1 MKTRRMTLTEQ
12 RKAASEFAKRWKGR
26 GENERGECQPF
37 WLDFLQS
44 CLGIEDPYSY
54 AIFEQRNDAG
64 FPDVELRDAGV
75 VIEQKRLGT
84 DLDDPEPRGGEMK
97 TPFKQALDYAQKQPP
112 SIVERYI
119 VTCNF
124 ESFRIYDRETDQSG
138 KTFTSVALS
147 ELAEH
152 IHLFNFITDPAN
164 SRIEREK
171 AVSVKAG
178 ELIGKLHRTL
188 MERYINPESEQS
200 QHALNVLC
208 VRLVFCFYAEDAGI
222 FGEKDLFLNYLKPVP
237 ANRMHGALRDVFK
250 VLDTPEAE
258 RDPYDTELNRFPYV
272 NGGLFKGACEIP
284 EFTEDLRH
292 LLLFEVAQQTDWSG
306 ISPTVFGGVFE
317 STLNPE
323 TRRKGGMHYTSVE
336 NIHKVID
343 PLFLDELNEEWR
355 TIKADERPKKRREL
369 MLRFQEKI
377 ASLSFLDPACGSGNF
392 LTETYLC
399 LRRLENEVLAE
410 LNRGQTVLGFE
421 GVCDVKV
428 SLGQLHGIEINDFAV
443 RVAQTALWIAELQAN
458 VESEAVI
465 LRNIESLPLKDSGK
479 IVEGNALTIDWNDV
493 VPSHECAYIVGN
505 PPFLGGKIM
514 SANQRAEIR
523 SLYGKVPLVNSIDYV
538 SGWYYKAADYINN
551 SARCAFVS
559 TSSICQGQQV
569 EPIWRTLIA
578 RFGIRIDFAWR
589 SFVWNNEA
597 SDQAH
602 VHVVIVGFSKTRSGS
617 PAIFADG
624 ERIEAKNVSPYLLDA
639 PNVIVGASPKPICP
653 NAPRCDYGSLINDGG
668 NYIFKS
674 DELEEFLKAEPGAAK
689 YVRPL
694 VGADELIKG
703 KRRFVLYLK
712 GADAADLSSMPRVLE
727 RIRAVQSQRAASSAE
742 ATRKS
747 AGRPLEFYFDS
758 TTDENFLAIP
768 SVSSERR
775 RYVPMAI
782 CGPDVVATNLVSII
796 PGATVYHFGILSSQ
810 MHNAWMRVVAGRMKS
825 DYRYSP
831 KTVYN
836 TFPWPEPT
844 EEQRA
849 EIERCAQTVL
859 DAREQY
865 PGCTL
870 AKMYDPEMDCLFPVL
885 KSSHAALDK
894 AVQCAYGIDVPADDE
909 PSMVAHLFELY
920 AKLTEGEDNGRRLRA
935 CL

>member
-1 MKTRRMTLTEQ
+1 MKTRRMTLAEQ

-26 GENERGECQPF
+26 GRNERGECQPF

-54 AIFEQRNDAG
+54 AIFEERNDAG

-84 DLDDPEPRGGEMK
+84 NLDEPEPRGGEMK
-97 TPFKQALDYAQKQPP
+97 TPFRQALDYAQKQPP

-119 VTCNF
+119 ITCNF
-124 ESFRIYDRETDQSG
+124 ESFRIHDREVDQSG
-138 KTFTSVALS
+138 RTFTPIALS

-178 ELIGKLHRTL
+178 ELIGKLHRAL
-188 MERYINPESEQS
+188 MERYIDPESGRS

-208 VRLVFCFYAEDAGI
+208 VRLVFCLYAEDAGI
-222 FGEKDLFLNYLKPVP
+222 FGEKDMFLNYLKPVP
-237 ANRMHGALRDVFK
+237 ANRMRGALRDVFR
-250 VLDTPEAE
+250 VLDTPATD

-272 NGGLFKGACEIP
+272 NGGLFRGACEIP
-284 EFTEDLRH
+284 EFTDDLRH
-292 LLLFEVAQQTDWSG
+292 LLLFEVAQQTDWSS

-317 STLNPE
+317 STLNPQ

-343 PLFLDELNEEWR
+343 PLFLDRLNEEWR
-355 TIKADERPKKRREL
+355 SIKADARPKKRREL
-369 MLRFQEKI
+369 MMAFQEKV

-410 LNRGQTVLGFE
+410 LNRGQAVLGFE

-428 SLGQLHGIEINDFAV
+428 GLGQFHGIEINDFAV

-465 LRNIESLPLKDSGK
+465 LRAIESLPLRDSGK
-479 IVEGNALTIDWNDV
+479 IVEGNALTMDWSEI
-493 VPSHECAYIVGN
+493 VPASECDYVIGN
-505 PPFLGGKIM
+505 PPFLGGKVM
-514 SANQRAEIR
+514 TAAQRDEIR
-523 SLYGKVPLVNSIDYV
+523 ALFGKVPLVNSIDYV
-538 SGWYYKAADYINN
+538 SGWYYKAAEYIADNP
-551 SARCAFVS
+551 ARCAFVS

-569 EPIWRTLIA
+569 EPIWKTLMT
-578 RFGIRIDFAWR
+578 RFGIHIDFAWR
-589 SFVWNNEA
+589 SFVWDNEA

-602 VHVVIVGFSKTRSGS
+602 VHVVIIGFSKGNGGR
-617 PAIFADG
+617 PFIFANG
-624 ERIEAKNVSPYLLDA
+624 ERIEADNVSPYLLDA
-639 PNVIVGASPKPICP
+639 PNVIVGTASKPLCP
-653 NAPRCDYGSLINDGG
+653 DAPRCDYGSLINDGG
-668 NYIFKS
+668 NYIFKP
-674 DELEEFLKAEPGAAK
+674 DELEEFLRVEPGAAR

-694 VGADELIKG
+694 VGSDELIKG
-703 KRRFVLYLK
+703 RKRFVLYLK
-712 GADAADLSSMPRVLE
+712 GANPADLKSMPHVLE
-727 RIRAVQSQRAASSAE
+727 RVRAVQAQRAASSAA

-747 AGRPLEFYFDS
+747 AEVPLEFYFDS
-758 TTDENFLAIP
+758 TSDRDFLVIP

-782 CGPDVVATNLVSII
+782 CTPDVVATNLVSII
-796 PGATVYHFGILSSQ
+796 PGATAYHFGVLSSQ

-836 TFPWPEPT
+836 TFPWPSPNAA
-844 EEQRA
+844 QRA
-849 EIERCAQTVL
+849 EVERCAQAVL

-865 PGCTL
+865 PGCSL
-870 AKMYDPEMDCLFPVL
+870 AEMYDPDMAYLFPVL
-885 KSSHAALDK
+885 KSSHVKLDK
-894 AVQCAYGIDVPADDE
+894 AVQCAYGIDVPTEDE
-909 PSMVAHLFELY
+909 PAMVAHLFELY
-920 AKLTEGEDNGRRLRA
+920 AKLTEEEGDGR
-935 CL
+935 